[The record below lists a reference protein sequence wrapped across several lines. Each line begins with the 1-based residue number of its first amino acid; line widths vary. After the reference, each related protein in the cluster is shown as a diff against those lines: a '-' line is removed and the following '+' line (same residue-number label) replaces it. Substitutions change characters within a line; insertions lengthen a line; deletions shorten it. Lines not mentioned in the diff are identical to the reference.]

1 MIMIYSGRCLCE
13 NIQFEIE
20 AKDPLPFGHCHCS
33 ACRKSH
39 GADFTSAT
47 IVKESHLRI
56 GKGQDFLTTFRS
68 SSHMERQFCSC
79 CGSRLFVRFSRQ
91 EKDSGASQIVYSVAI
106 NSLDRIDKWRETGHI
121 FVGDKAPWHER
132 ADDKPMP

>member
-1 MIMIYSGRCLCE
+1 MIYGGRCLCE
-13 NIQFEIE
+13 SIQFEIE

-47 IVKESHLRI
+47 MVKESNLRI
-56 GKGQDFLTTFRS
+56 SKGHDLLTSFRS

-79 CGSRLFVRFSRQ
+79 CGSRLFVRFVRKETES
-91 EKDSGASQIVYSVAI
+91 EAEQIIYTVAI
-106 NSLDRIDKWRETGHI
+106 NSLDRIERWRETGNI
-121 FVGDKAPWHER
+121 FVGDKAPWHEQ
-132 ADDKPMP
+132 ADDKPAA